1 MKKKS
6 KHKNYCLI
14 GYTKPP
20 VSKEGN
26 FYIRYGC
33 IYYNII
39 TEFRNIP
46 IKYVRFGMA
55 ASDISKSILNKD
67 KVIKDAYEKT
77 ISV

>member
-20 VSKEGN
+20 VSPAN
-26 FYIRYGC
+26 NYYIRHDC

-39 TEFRNIP
+39 TEFKNIP
-46 IKYVRFGMA
+46 MKNIRFGMA
-55 ASDISKSILNKD
+55 ATDISKAILNKD
-67 KVIKDAYEKT
+67 KVIKEAYEKT
-77 ISV
+77 LPI